1 MQLVIVA
8 VGKLRE
14 AYYRAG
20 VEDYLT
26 RTRRMLPVEQIE
38 VATGS
43 GEESNGKGA
52 GTILREAAAIEKHLK
67 PGGLLVTLEPSGK
80 PMTTEQFS
88 DWLQTAMNNS
98 VPRVTF
104 VIGGA
109 WGLAKLLMEKADLRL
124 SLSPMTFSYELAR
137 LVFSEQ
143 LYRVVSLWKGLP
155 YHKK

>member
-1 MQLVIVA
+1 MILVVVA

-20 VEDYLT
+20 VDDYLA
-26 RTRRMLPVEQIE
+26 RIRKMLPVEQIE

-52 GTILREAAAIEKHLK
+52 GTIQREAAFIERHLQK
-67 PGGLLVTLEPSGK
+67 GGLLVTLEPIGRAMS
-80 PMTTEQFS
+80 TDEFS
-88 DWLQTAMNNS
+88 AWLQNAMNNS

-109 WGLAKLLMEKADLRL
+109 WGIAKSLSDKADLRL
-124 SLSPMTFSYELAR
+124 SLSPMTFSHELAR
-137 LVFSEQ
+137 LVFVEQ

-155 YHKK
+155 YHK